1 MADTVG
7 VPTAIAEGIEAEI
20 VRGPLGVLLGMELVR
35 LETGCAAVC
44 MPYRLEL
51 TTAGDTVHGGAI
63 AALVDTAG
71 TAAAWAFPDANPDDR
86 GATVGFSVQFL
97 SAARSAT
104 LTATARVRRR
114 GREITTIDVS
124 VRSDDETEVA
134 AALLTYKVSPRTR

>member
-1 MADTVG
+1 MARDEIL
-7 VPTAIAEGIEAEI
+7 AALARGIETEI
-20 VRGPLGVLLGMELVR
+20 VRGPLGVLLGMELVG
-35 LETGCAAVC
+35 LETDCAAVR

-63 AALVDTAG
+63 SALVDTAG
-71 TAAAWAFPDANPDDR
+71 TACAWAHPDANPEDL
-86 GATVGFSVQFL
+86 GATVGFSIQFL

-114 GREITTIDVS
+114 GREISTIDVS

-134 AALLTYKVSPRTR
+134 AALLTYKISPRRR